1 MTKEDIFNAFINDE
15 LLVEKNYLASEQSKS
30 LKFIDKAPNKLIEV
44 LKIIINEK
52 EGDDPSDLI
61 ILRKINNHL
70 NK

>member
-1 MTKEDIFNAFINDE
+1 MTKEEIFNAFISDE
-15 LLVEKNYLASEQSKS
+15 LLTEKKYLTSEQISS
-30 LKFIDKAPNKLIEV
+30 LKFVNQAPNKLIEV

>member
-15 LLVEKNYLASEQSKS
+15 LLVEKNYLTSEQVKS
-30 LKFIDKAPNKLIEV
+30 LKLIDKAPNKLIEV